1 MVRAKFAVTY
11 LPEGSTDVHLSPVY
25 SGSEENKQFYKS
37 TPGGSISLNV
47 LNEDARK
54 YFEQGKEY
62 YIDFTTA
69 E

>member
-1 MVRAKFAVTY
+1 MVRAKFVVGYT
-11 LPEGSTDVHLSPVY
+11 PEGSTDVHLSPVY
-25 SGSEENKQFYKS
+25 SGSQENEQFFKA
-37 TPGGSISLNV
+37 TPGGSISLCV

-62 YIDFTTA
+62 YIDFTKA